1 MPRSLTP
8 IAVAVVNDYPVV
20 TAGVAAVLRPFEDRV
35 RVREFPGVL
44 PPPGSVDVVLFDAF
58 GRPDPELRLKEIVA
72 DTGAKVLVYG
82 WAQGPAQVEAALRLG
97 AKGFLSKTVDAE
109 EMVSAI
115 EAVGAGQTLEPPEPA
130 PGSGDMPAWPGKSQG
145 LTARE
150 AEILSL
156 IVAGLTNQEIAESC
170 YLSINS
176 VKTYVRTAYRKM
188 GVRTRAQAVVWGIDH
203 GFRVIRS
210 TAESQ
215 APRA

>member
-8 IAVAVVNDYPVV
+8 LAVAVVNDYPVV
-20 TAGVAAVLRPFEDRV
+20 TAGVAAVLRPFEERV

-44 PPPGSVDVVLFDAF
+44 PPRGSVDVVLFDAF
-58 GRPDPELRLKEIVA
+58 GRPDPELRLKEIVTG
-72 DTGAKVLVYG
+72 TGAKVLVYS
-82 WAQGPAQVEAALRLG
+82 WVQERAQIEAAVRIG

-109 EMVSAI
+109 EMVTAI
-115 EAVGAGQTLEPPEPA
+115 EAVGAGQTLHPPEPA
-130 PGSGDMPAWPGKSQG
+130 PGSGDMPAWPGQSEG

-203 GFRVIRS
+203 GFRIVG
-210 TAESQ
+210 AEGQ
-215 APRA
+215 APHA